1 MVRTLPNIYFTLKE
15 ANELIPW
22 LNRIFDSIEPLAHK
36 VDKLSM
42 EVKTLQQSAYS
53 NGVSNKENEVEKRQ
67 LEIGQTT
74 KLIEDKIMQIQ
85 DSGIVVRNISQRL
98 VDFPHIL
105 DAREVYLCWI
115 RGETEIRFFHETTS
129 GYADRKPL
137 ENFNA

>member
-1 MVRTLPNIYFTLKE
+1 MPNIYFTLNE
-15 ANELIPW
+15 ANKLIPW

-42 EVKTLQQSAYS
+42 EMKTLQQSAYS

-67 LEIGQTT
+67 LAIEQTT

-85 DSGIVVRNISQRL
+85 DSGIVVRNISQGL

-105 DAREVYLCWI
+105 DGKEVYLCWI
-115 RGETEIRFFHETTS
+115 RGETDIRFFHETNT

-137 ENFNA
+137 GNPNA